1 MQVNLFY
8 KESKSKK
15 KNFFRGG
22 GGGVGGMLLVGV
34 VGEGARVNEYFLL
47 K

>member
-22 GGGVGGMLLVGV
+22 GGGGWGDVVSGSRGRGG
-34 VGEGARVNEYFLL
+34 
-47 K
+47 